1 MKYEKSLGRTVEAIM
16 KQHERKVLKRVIE
29 ENLLNK
35 ERIRKKVLTMA
46 ENETMPK
53 KKDFLTFF
61 KMKFIVI
68 PLTACLLFMFFVN
81 LSPTFALAMSKVPVL
96 GAVVKVITIDEYIEK
111 TDSIDA
117 HIKIPQFS
125 DIGNPS
131 LENQINTM
139 IKEKIESLAAKAK
152 QDSAEFKKNFLGEGE
167 DARDISEYT
176 PSTYKFDYEVKS
188 SNAKILSFIINETET
203 TNGLTFDTKYFYNID
218 LTTGK
223 ELTLE
228 DLLGKDYEKIV
239 DPEIERQVKERAKT
253 DENLWSYY
261 QEYYSSKGDGGIDE
275 YTSKN
280 FYINEQGNPVIFFYE
295 YYIAPPYAGPQE
307 FEIKR

>member
-1 MKYEKSLGRTVEAIM
+1 
-16 KQHERKVLKRVIE
+16 
-29 ENLLNK
+29 
-35 ERIRKKVLTMA
+35 MA
-46 ENETMPK
+46 ANETMPK
-53 KKDFLTFF
+53 KKDLLSFM

-81 LSPTFALAMSKVPVL
+81 FSSTFALAISKVPVL
-96 GAVVKVITIDEYIEK
+96 GTVVKVITIDEYIEK

-117 HIKIPQFS
+117 HIKIPKFT
-125 DIGNPS
+125 DIGNLS
-131 LENQINTM
+131 LENRINTM
-139 IKEKIESLAAKAK
+139 IKKKIESLAEKAK

-167 DARDISEYT
+167 DARDSNEYT

-188 SNAKILSFIINETET
+188 SNGQILSFIINETET
-203 TNGLTFDTKYFYNID
+203 TNGLTFETKYFYNID

-223 ELTLE
+223 ELTLV
-228 DLLGKDYEKIV
+228 DLLGQDYEKIV
-239 DPEIERQVKERAKT
+239 DPEIERQVKERAKA
-253 DENLWSYY
+253 DENLWWYY
-261 QEYYSSKGDGGIDE
+261 QEYYASKGTGGIDE